1 MNIKIRLSLQF
12 SLIVTG
18 ILLFFS
24 FLVYY
29 FSYERHYSRFRQN
42 ILDSAKNYATL
53 FINVAE
59 VDSTLLNKI
68 QESTFLWEREEL
80 AITDTTYH
88 LLYSNNIEYLS
99 DSLTLVK
106 NAYRTFHYFDVNE
119 KEGVFIRHTYAN
131 KTYYVYALAF
141 DKTRKVY
148 LDELRKIL
156 FWSIMF
162 SILLSIISAY
172 LFARKA
178 IKPISE
184 IIKSVKEINSLRL
197 SNRLDEGDRRD
208 EIDQL
213 SVTFNEMLSDL
224 EIAFRNQEDFV
235 SNASHELR
243 TPLSVM
249 ISETDYFLS
258 RERTREE
265 YVNHLAELIKD
276 LKKINAL
283 LTSLLELAQVTKD
296 KNIGFSPV
304 RIDEIVFDTIHHVKN
319 KYPEIKII
327 PKIEYPE
334 NEDDLIVNGN
344 EGLLMIAFKNLIDN
358 ACKFSSENVHVEFR
372 MEGDTIVVTVADS
385 GIGIPESELENIFK
399 PFTRG
404 SNVKFIGGF
413 GIGLTMVSRIIMLHN
428 AEISIA
434 SKENEGTK
442 ITLQFRKYNSAI

>member
-29 FSYERHYSRFRQN
+29 FSYERHHARFRQN

-59 VDSTLLNKI
+59 VDSILLNKI
-68 QESTFLWEREEL
+68 QEQTFLWEREEL
-80 AITDTTYH
+80 AITDTVYNI
-88 LLYSNNIEYLS
+88 LYSNNIDYLK

-106 NAYRTFHYFDVNE
+106 NAYRTFHYFNVSE
-119 KEGVFIRHTYAN
+119 KEGVFLRHSFEN
-131 KTYYVYALAF
+131 RTYYVYALAF
-141 DKTRKVY
+141 DKTRNVY
-148 LDELRKIL
+148 LEELRKIL

-197 SNRLDEGDRRD
+197 SNRLDEGDRKD

-258 RERTREE
+258 RERSREE
-265 YVNHLAELIKD
+265 YVNHLSELIKD
-276 LKKINAL
+276 LKKINGL
-283 LTSLLELAQVTKD
+283 LTSLLELAQITKNR
-296 KNIGFSPV
+296 NIGFSPV
-304 RIDEIVFDTIHHVKN
+304 RIDEIVFDTIHSIKN
-319 KYPEIKII
+319 RYPELKII
-327 PKIEYPE
+327 PRIEYPE
-334 NEDDLIVNGN
+334 NEDDLIVSGN

-358 ACKFSSENVHVEFR
+358 ACKFSNENVHVDFSFEKER
-372 MEGDTIVVTVADS
+372 INVSVADS
-385 GIGIPESELENIFK
+385 GIGIPQSEIDNIFK

-404 SNVKFIGGF
+404 SNAKFIGGF
-413 GIGLTMVSRIIMLHN
+413 GIGLTMVSKIIKLHK
-428 AEISIA
+428 ADFSIS
-434 SKENEGTK
+434 SRENEGTR
-442 ITLQFRKYNSAI
+442 ITLSFIRYNSVN

>member
-24 FLVYY
+24 LSVYY
-29 FSYERHYSRFRQN
+29 FSYERHHSRFRQN

-59 VDSTLLNKI
+59 VDSILLNKI

-106 NAYRTFHYFDVNE
+106 NAYRTFHYFNVDE
-119 KEGVFIRHTYAN
+119 KEGVFFRHIYAN

-156 FWSIMF
+156 FWSILF
-162 SILLSIISAY
+162 SIVLSIISAY

-197 SNRLDEGDRRD
+197 SNRLDEGDRKD

-265 YVNHLAELIKD
+265 YVNHLSELIKD
-276 LKKINAL
+276 LKKINSL

-304 RIDEIVFDTIHHVKN
+304 RIDEIVFDTIHQIKD
-319 KYPEIKII
+319 KYPDKKIV

-334 NEDDLIVNGN
+334 NENDLIVNGN
-344 EGLLMIAFKNLIDN
+344 EGLLIIVFKNLIDN
-358 ACKFSSENVHVEFR
+358 ACKFSNDNVQVEFSI
-372 MEGDTIVVTVADS
+372 EDQKINITVADN
-385 GIGIPESELENIFK
+385 GIGIPEPELENIFK

-404 SNVKFIGGF
+404 SNAKFIGGF
-413 GIGLTMVSRIIMLHN
+413 GIGLTMVSKIIQLHN
-428 AEISIA
+428 ADISIT
-434 SKENEGTK
+434 SREKEGTR
-442 ITLQFRKYNSAI
+442 IALQFRKHKPSV

>member
-24 FLVYY
+24 LLVYY
-29 FSYERHYSRFRQN
+29 FSYSRHHAKFRQN

-59 VDSTLLNKI
+59 VDSVLLNKI
-68 QESTFLWEREEL
+68 QETTILWEREEL
-80 AITDTTYH
+80 AITDTAYNI
-88 LLYSNNIEYLS
+88 LYSNNIEYLS

-106 NAYRTFHYFDVNE
+106 NAYRISHYFTVAE
-119 KEGVFIRHTYAN
+119 KEGVFYRHLYEN
-131 KTYYVYALAF
+131 RTYYVFALAF
-141 DKTRKVY
+141 DKTRAAY
-148 LDELRKIL
+148 LDELLKIL
-156 FWSIMF
+156 LWSILF
-162 SILLSIISAY
+162 SISLSIVLSY
-172 LFARKA
+172 LFARRA
-178 IKPISE
+178 IRPISE

-197 SNRLDEGDRRD
+197 SNRLDEGDRKD

-213 SVTFNEMLSDL
+213 SVTFNQMLSDL

-265 YVNHLAELIKD
+265 YVDHISELIKD
-276 LKKINAL
+276 LKNINTL
-283 LTSLLELAQVTKD
+283 LNSLLELAQVTKD
-296 KNIGFSPV
+296 KNIGFYPV
-304 RIDEIVFDTIHHVKN
+304 RIDEIVFDAIHQVKN
-319 KYPEIKII
+319 KYPDHKII
-327 PKIEYPE
+327 PKIQYPE
-334 NEDDLIVNGN
+334 NENDLIVSGN
-344 EGLLMIAFKNLIDN
+344 EGLLAIAFKNLIDN
-358 ACKFSSENVHVEFR
+358 ACKFSNENVIVEFSFGG
-372 MEGDTIVVTVADS
+372 ENINVVVTDN
-385 GIGIPESELENIFK
+385 GIGIPESELRNIYK

-413 GIGLTMVSRIIMLHN
+413 GIGLTMVSKIIQLHK
-428 AEISIA
+428 AGISVS
-434 SKENEGTK
+434 SKENEGTR
-442 ITLQFRKYNSAI
+442 ISLQFKRSNPLN